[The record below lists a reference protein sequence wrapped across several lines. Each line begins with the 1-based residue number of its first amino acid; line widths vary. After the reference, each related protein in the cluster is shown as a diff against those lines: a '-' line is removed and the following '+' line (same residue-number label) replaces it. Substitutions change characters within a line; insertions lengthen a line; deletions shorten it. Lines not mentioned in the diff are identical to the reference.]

1 MSASSASSDD
11 SYSYSYSDGSDSDA
25 PDLPQIEFLF
35 DDSGTMRKNHMT
47 TLPPDVFADCKKFY
61 KKYTGKRTERVTR
74 LTFGLW
80 FVKQVAKNAVKR
92 DWDGILN
99 IHSLATEEIVRIPDD
114 GNFDA
119 NLDDF
124 IRRMLTEKRKGS
136 SATDDFRHIV
146 GEFLEQSSPTYV
158 FFITDGALDDMDEFF
173 EAYNELAPQIVKH
186 AGNDHDFGVA
196 VLITHDNAARQMK
209 AFERFD
215 FGLSP
220 EELFSDK
227 QDMKQFYKNSR
238 KKPGS
243 TIDLF
248 GVADLMKL
256 RPKVKKLIHMAAHE

>member
-1 MSASSASSDD
+1 MSASSSSGYSDD
-11 SYSYSYSDGSDSDA
+11 SYSYSDGSDSDA
-25 PDLPQIEFLF
+25 PELPQLEFLF

-47 TLPPDVFADCKKFY
+47 TLPPDVFAGCKRFF
-61 KKYTGKRTERVTR
+61 KKYTGKRTERVSR

-173 EAYNELAPQIVKH
+173 EAYNELAPQIVNR
-186 AGNDHDFGVA
+186 AGNDHGFGVA
-196 VLITHDNAARQMK
+196 VLIAHDNAAKKIK
-209 AFERFD
+209 AFEPFD

-220 EELFSDK
+220 EELFSNK
-227 QDMKQFYKNSR
+227 QDMKRFYENSG
-238 KKPGS
+238 KKPGD

-248 GVADLMKL
+248 GVADLMKVP
-256 RPKVKKLIHMAAHE
+256 PKVKKMIHMAAHE